1 MFLGTPRGWWI
12 ASGVLFVGGI
22 ALIGTGYA
30 GGLGTVGGVLCLFLG
45 MGIFA
50 AAPMRGRG
58 SAARQEEAAAVAA
71 TVQPS
76 PPAKRANV
84 EAGDAADV

>member
-12 ASGVLFVGGI
+12 ASGILFIGGI
-22 ALIGTGYA
+22 ALIGSGYG

-58 SAARQEEAAAVAA
+58 SAARQEQVAAATAPA
-71 TVQPS
+71 T
-76 PPAKRANV
+76 PPPTPRRAKV

>member
-12 ASGVLFVGGI
+12 ASGILFIGGI
-22 ALIGTGYA
+22 ALIGSGYG

-58 SAARQEEAAAVAA
+58 SAARQEQVTPRMCSQQWLRHLGRDRHTQLACLH
-71 TVQPS
+71 
-76 PPAKRANV
+76 
-84 EAGDAADV
+84 